1 MDFFFKRNNV
11 PCIYNIDTRQ
21 LTRRLANEGAF
32 KAAIVNFGK
41 DPQKLDNLKTQL
53 DKWSGLENLDLATI
67 VSTENNYFWNEGV
80 WNKKGTVNMEEFDPT
95 PFMEALNQYGLPW
108 KVMDY
113 GSQ

>member
-1 MDFFFKRNNV
+1 M
-11 PCIYNIDTRQ
+11 I
-21 LTRRLANEGAF
+21 GA
-32 KAAIVNFGK
+32 KM
-41 DPQKLDNLKTQL
+41 LL
-53 DKWSGLENLDLATI
+53 
-67 VSTENNYFWNEGV
+67 EGV